1 MEVEVKA
8 AIFVVVCI
16 VLIILFIIIGSK
28 GASKNEEELIK
39 QDVVPTDDKPDIED
53 LKVGKYYNSKLD
65 YQAVLQKAKDNKL
78 LAKLKSEWLNALDKL
93 NDDVDKLEH
102 SIESCDDPIKKLEAQ
117 AQLQPMYERQAVG
130 QKYLNRFSSA
140 ANLPF
145 LNAIFQSGYFCS
157 LQQAEEKQKHYDNIL
172 YFQTDEYTKLK
183 SKASAISVILGILS
197 LPTFMFVIGAFA
209 NGFLNSVSSE
219 GYLDNPLG
227 TGFYLFWLGSVVT
240 IPLWILIAFYAI
252 PKAVDSAILGDRI
265 SDEDKKA
272 KAVSRGIAVTS
283 GLMAGAKAGHDIK
296 KINEKYDRKYKE

>member
-39 QDVVPTDDKPDIED
+39 QDIVPTDDKPDIED

-93 NDDVDKLEH
+93 NDDVDKLEL
-102 SIESCDDPIKKLEAQ
+102 SIESCDDPLRKLEAQ

-172 YFQTDEYTKLK
+172 YFQTDEYAKLK
-183 SKASAISVILGILS
+183 SKASTTSVILGILS
-197 LPTFMFVIGAFA
+197 LPTFMFILGLLACIFT
-209 NGFLNSVSSE
+209 GTIEECPSV
-219 GYLDNPLG
+219 LG
-227 TGFYLFWLGSVVT
+227 GGLLIFCYGSVVT